1 MSGTLKKVTAAIAAV
16 FMFVFAGCSAEK
28 NASSAGGAQAE
39 LKIEML
45 DIGQGDATLIR
56 TKDQTIMIDT
66 GDIDERDRLVQLLKE
81 RDIKTIDKLIITHPH
96 ADHIG
101 GAPSRNPKSNTATG
115 DPGLFDS
122 FEVKKVYD
130 NGQRAN
136 TGIYKRYLKDI
147 NEKHIEY
154 QKLRAG
160 DEVDFGSGVTFK
172 VFSPTEQMVKTEKDL
187 NNNSIVGRLRYGEF
201 TMLFTGDAEKEAEA
215 GILKQYGDEVKS
227 LVLKSPH
234 HGSRTSSSEAF
245 LKAVDAKDVLISL
258 GAGNDYGHPHKEI
271 LARYKKHDMNVY
283 RTDLNGTITVTTNG
297 TADYTITTEKN

>member
-1 MSGTLKKVTAAIAAV
+1 MSGTLKKITAAIAAA
-16 FMFVFAGCSAEK
+16 FMLVFAGCSAEK
-28 NASSAGGAQAE
+28 NASTAGGAQGE

-101 GAPSRNPKSNTATG
+101 GAYA
-115 DPGLFDS
+115 LFKN
-122 FEVKKVYD
+122 FQVKEVYD
-130 NGQRAN
+130 NGDDTTTQTYR
-136 TGIYKRYLKDI
+136 TYLKNI
-147 NEKHIEY
+147 KQQSIPRH
-154 QKLRAG
+154 QLKAG

-172 VFSPTEQMVKTEKDL
+172 VFSPTEQMVKTEKNL
-187 NNNSIVGRLRYGEF
+187 NNNSIVGQLRYGEF

-215 GILKQYGDEVKS
+215 AILKQYGDEVKS
-227 LVLKSPH
+227 LVLKAPH

-245 LKAVDAKDVLISL
+245 LKAVGAKDVLISV
-258 GAGNDYGHPHKEI
+258 GAGNDYGHPHKETM
-271 LARYKKHDMNVY
+271 ARYKKHDMNVY
-283 RTDLNGTITVTTNG
+283 RTDLNGTITVTANG
-297 TADYTITTEKN
+297 TADYTIATEKK

>member
-1 MSGTLKKVTAAIAAV
+1 MSGTLKKITAAIAAV
-16 FMFVFAGCSAEK
+16 FMLVFAGCSAEK
-28 NASSAGGAQAE
+28 NASSAEGAQAE

-101 GAPSRNPKSNTATG
+101 GAYA
-115 DPGLFDS
+115 LFKN
-122 FEVKKVYD
+122 FQVKEVYD
-130 NGQRAN
+130 NGDDTTTQTYR
-136 TGIYKRYLKDI
+136 TYLKNI
-147 NEKHIEY
+147 KQQSIPRH
-154 QKLRAG
+154 QLKAG
-160 DEVDFGSGVTFK
+160 DEVDFGNGVTFK
-172 VFSPTEQMVKTEKDL
+172 VFSPTEQMIKTEKDL
-187 NNNSIVGRLRYGEF
+187 NNNSIVGQLRYGEF
-201 TMLFTGDAEKEAEA
+201 TMLFTGDAEEEAEA
-215 GILKQYGDEVKS
+215 AILKQYGDEVKS

-234 HGSRTSSSEAF
+234 HGSRTSSSDAF
-245 LKAVDAKDVLISL
+245 LKAVGAKDVLISL
-258 GAGNDYGHPHKEI
+258 GAGNDYGHPHKET

-297 TADYTITTEKN
+297 TADYTITTEKK

>member
-1 MSGTLKKVTAAIAAV
+1 MSGTLKKITAAIAAA
-16 FMFVFAGCSAEK
+16 FMLVFAGCSAEK
-28 NASSAGGAQAE
+28 NASTAGGAQGE

-101 GAPSRNPKSNTATG
+101 GAYA
-115 DPGLFDS
+115 LFKN
-122 FEVKKVYD
+122 FQVKEVYD
-130 NGQRAN
+130 NGDDTTTQTYR
-136 TGIYKRYLKDI
+136 TYLKNI
-147 NEKHIEY
+147 KQQSIPRH
-154 QKLRAG
+154 QLKAG

-172 VFSPTEQMVKTEKDL
+172 VFSPTEQMVKTEKNL
-187 NNNSIVGRLRYGEF
+187 NNNSIVGQLRYGEF

-215 GILKQYGDEVKS
+215 AILKQYGDEVKS
-227 LVLKSPH
+227 LVLKAPH

-245 LKAVDAKDVLISL
+245 LKAVGAKDVLISV
-258 GAGNDYGHPHKEI
+258 GAGNDYGHPHKETM
-271 LARYKKHDMNVY
+271 ARYKKHDMNVY

-297 TADYTITTEKN
+297 TADYTITTEKK